1 MASSRHTRPLAPGAR
16 APEFRLPV
24 LDGGDATLA
33 SLTAN
38 GPALIAFFKVRLPH
52 LPAHVSVPGT
62 RLTAGSLSVYGIS
75 QNDPEDTRDFN
86 REFAITFPVLL
97 DNEDN
102 NFAASD
108 AYGISTVPTILIVE
122 PGGKISYTAE
132 GWSKKEMEKL
142 GQQAGVPGDPPRRP
156 RARMEFRLRIPQLGS
171 RSGAPNFSIHD
182 CG

>member
-38 GPALIAFFKVRLPH
+38 GPALIAFFKVSCPTCQLTFPF
-52 LPAHVSVPGT
+52 LE

-86 REFAITFPVLL
+86 RESAITFPVLL

-156 RARMEFRLRIPQLGS
+156 RARMEFRLRIPQLV
-171 RSGAPNFSIHD
+171 
-182 CG
+182 